1 MANYVVSDTNL
12 TAVADAIRG
21 KGGTSAS
28 LSFPNGFISAVNAIP
43 TGKCIGTMLAE
54 ESLGTVSTSSTSSV
68 NLNKVV
74 TVNNVNFY
82 EALLVVTSV
91 DSIING
97 RHACSC
103 VWLFLNAD
111 TNINTKSSTT
121 TASAKHNIKIS
132 SDGVATSRSNTTA
145 YGFFYD
151 GSSLS
156 NGVLTL
162 PMYVRY
168 NSTQTGTINGNYT
181 TRVYGFKLYD
191 LIGG

>member
-1 MANYVVSDTNL
+1 MANYVVSGTNL
-12 TAVADAIRG
+12 KAVADAIRG

-28 LSFPNGFISAVNAIP
+28 LSFSDGFVSAIGAIP
-43 TGKCIGTMLAE
+43 AMTLLAE
-54 ESLGTVSTSSTSSV
+54 QSLGTISTSSTSSI

-74 TVNNVNFY
+74 TVNNVNSY

-97 RHACSC
+97 RHACSY

-121 TASAKHNIKIS
+121 TASAKHNIKFS

-168 NSTQTGTINGNYT
+168 NSTQTGTINGSYT
-181 TRVYGFKLYD
+181 TRVYGIKLFD